1 VIPINNSDTAWLI
14 VSDYNQ
20 DNSIGYPDCLR
31 EDIYNPEVDRW
42 FQEAPIS
49 GVGTSGTAFKFVADL
64 TRRHVGCEYTFY
76 VGSAAIN
83 GGCNVGDASQGDVV
97 GGRI

>member
-31 EDIYNPEVDRW
+31 EDIACPDVDWW

-64 TRRHVGCEYTFY
+64 TRRHVGCEHTFH

-83 GGCNVGDASQGDVV
+83 GGEGVGDHTRGDLV
-97 GGRI
+97 GGR